1 MTHFP
6 LRKTL
11 TALLLLLGCWLGL
24 RFLLDTATPFL
35 LAIPLAL
42 AAEPLVK
49 TLQKRLKLPR
59 GIASALGVVLVLTLT
74 VLLVATLFALLI
86 RELGSLAGIMPDL
99 EQAALSGLDSL
110 EGWLLGLARKAP
122 KGVGAVLTHGVEGMF
137 SNSSAL
143 LDQASSKLLA
153 LASGL
158 LKSLPDSALGLG
170 TWVLA
175 TFMLSSRLP
184 KIRQWLVSQL
194 PESWHQRIAPS
205 LSALKKTLGRWLLA
219 QGKLVLITFSLLTAG
234 FLFLRID
241 HALLWAAAVCLVD
254 ILPILGTGTVLIPWS
269 LVCFLQGDTFLALGI
284 LGIYTMITLVRSVLE
299 PRFVGKGLGLDPLLT
314 LLAIYVGYRL
324 WGLLGML
331 IAPLLAVA
339 VTQILLGQ
347 KKQL

>member
-11 TALLLLLGCWLGL
+11 IALLLLLGLWLGL

-42 AAEPLVK
+42 AAEPLAK
-49 TLQKRLKLPR
+49 TLQRRLKLPR
-59 GIASALGVVLVLTLT
+59 GIASFLGVVTVLTLT
-74 VLLVATLFALLI
+74 VLLLAALCALLI
-86 RELGSLAGIMPDL
+86 RELGSLAGVLPDL
-99 EQAALSGLDSL
+99 EQTALSGLDSL
-110 EGWLLGLARKAP
+110 ETWLLSLAQKAP
-122 KGVGAVLTHGVEGMF
+122 KGVGTVLTHSVEGMF
-137 SNSSAL
+137 SSGSAV
-143 LDQASSKLLA
+143 LDQVSSKLLA
-153 LASGL
+153 LASDL

-184 KIRQWLVSQL
+184 KLRQWIAGRL

-205 LSALKKTLGRWLLA
+205 LTALKKTLGRWLLA

-234 FLFLRID
+234 FFLLRID
-241 HALLWAAAVCLVD
+241 HPLLWAAMVCLVD

-269 LVCFLQGDTFLALGI
+269 LVCFLQGDSLRALGL
-284 LGIYTMITLVRSVLE
+284 LGIYTVITLTRSVLE
-299 PRFVGKGLGLDPLLT
+299 PRFVGKQLGLDPLLT

-339 VTQILLGQ
+339 VTQILTGQ
-347 KKQL
+347 KKPL

>member
-11 TALLLLLGCWLGL
+11 IALLLLLSFWLGL
-24 RFLLDTATPFL
+24 RFLLDTAMPFL

-49 TLQKRLKLPR
+49 TLQKRLKFPR
-59 GIASALGVVLVLTLT
+59 GIASAMGVVMVLTLT
-74 VLLVATLFALLI
+74 VLLVATLCALLI

-110 EGWLLGLARKAP
+110 EAWLLGLARKAP
-122 KGVGAVLTHGVEGMF
+122 KGVGAVLSHGVEGMF

-194 PESWHQRIAPS
+194 PKSWHQRIVPS

-269 LVCFLQGDTFLALGI
+269 LVCLLQGDTLLALGI
-284 LGIYTMITLVRSVLE
+284 LGIYTVITLVRSVLE

-331 IAPLLAVA
+331 IAPLLAVT
-339 VTQILLGQ
+339 VTQVLLGQ
-347 KKQL
+347 KKQP